1 MAGNLASQSGN
12 LVESHKGYDLRV
24 IVFYFIIA
32 LLLLVLAVGVAYQ
45 QLFKSDEHH

>member
-1 MAGNLASQSGN
+1 MADLSSQSGS

-32 LLLLVLAVGVAYQ
+32 ILLLVLAGGIAFQ